1 MRNGKIAALPESVVD
16 ELNERLGNGEV
27 GETLLKWLN
36 GLPEV
41 RETLK
46 EIFDGAEI
54 NKQNLSAWRMGGF
67 QEWRNRRELREQAL
81 ELCDTCSE
89 MDEAM
94 DTLLLAGNLA
104 TVLAARYAGLLN
116 GWDGRPDAEFEE
128 KLRVLR
134 GLARDVA
141 LIEKTMHSA
150 NRDKREHYQRLDA
163 EDQQEFKEMKNKTLA
178 PIWAELEKDPL
189 AKILGGGEFGK
200 KVADIIT
207 SVRHDLPLP
216 DWAKKSQDS
225 QGQSRPVKAD
235 TEV

>member
-1 MRNGKIAALPESVVD
+1 M
-16 ELNERLGNGEV
+16 
-27 GETLLKWLN
+27 
-36 GLPEV
+36 
-41 RETLK
+41 
-46 EIFDGAEI
+46 
-54 NKQNLSAWRMGGF
+54 
-67 QEWRNRRELREQAL
+67 
-81 ELCDTCSE
+81 
-89 MDEAM
+89 
-94 DTLLLAGNLA
+94 
-104 TVLAARYAGLLN
+104 
-116 GWDGRPDAEFEE
+116 
-128 KLRVLR
+128 LR

-189 AKILGGGEFGK
+189 AKIIGGGEFGK